1 MCKYSKEIVLQS
13 IPDNTYRTCRFSVQ
27 DMDSKEECDDEL
39 KTWLTQYPE
48 LLTID
53 NNKKILKA
61 VMKWEI

>member
-27 DMDSKEECDDEL
+27 DMDSKEECDNEL
-39 KTWLTQYPE
+39 RIWINQYPE
-48 LLTID
+48 LLQVD

-61 VMKWEI
+61 VMNWEI